1 MVTSQGLGPQVHLLS
16 HQLGLI
22 IRMQVKRKKTHKNK
36 ATTGP
41 SPGHTVTSACV
52 WLFAFYVSG

>member
-16 HQLGLI
+16 HQPGLI
-22 IRMQVKRKKTHKNK
+22 IQMQVKRKKKKK

-52 WLFAFYVSG
+52 WLFAFSVSGKN